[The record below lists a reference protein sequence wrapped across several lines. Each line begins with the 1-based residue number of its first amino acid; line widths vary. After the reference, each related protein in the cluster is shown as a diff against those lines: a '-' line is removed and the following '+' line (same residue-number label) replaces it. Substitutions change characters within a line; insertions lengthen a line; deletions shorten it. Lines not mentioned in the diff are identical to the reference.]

1 MVDKKNKKKKKFAVS
16 DVTQADGSTS
26 NNDIVIEAEDEHAEG
41 QARC

>member
-16 DVTQADGSTS
+16 DVTQADGS